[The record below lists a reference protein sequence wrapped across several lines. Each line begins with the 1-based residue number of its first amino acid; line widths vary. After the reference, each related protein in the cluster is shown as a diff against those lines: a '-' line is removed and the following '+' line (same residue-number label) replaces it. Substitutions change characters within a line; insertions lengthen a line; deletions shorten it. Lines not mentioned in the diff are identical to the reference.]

1 MMRPDVR
8 SWLVPLALALSLA
21 GCAALAPSREI
32 TVSEAQLQEL
42 VARRYGGV
50 RSFLAVFEVALSEPK
65 ITLEPATG
73 RVRTAMQ
80 VSLGGPMMGSALKG
94 SAVLS
99 GRLAFDPATRAI
111 VLREPKADS
120 VSLEGVPE
128 RYAGTVSRI
137 GGWLTEQVLRE
148 FPVYTLT
155 EQDLRV
161 GGIAY
166 EPRELK
172 VGPRAL
178 TLTLA
183 PSSAR

>member
-1 MMRPDVR
+1 MMPAR
-8 SWLVPLALALSLA
+8 SRLPLLAAALLLA

-42 VARRYGGV
+42 VARRYSGV
-50 RSFLAVFEVALSEPK
+50 RSFLAVFEIGLSDPK
-65 ITLEPATG
+65 ITLEPATN

-80 VSLGGPMMGSALKG
+80 LSLGGPMMGRALKG
-94 SAVLS
+94 STVLS
-99 GRLAFDPATRAI
+99 GRLAFDPASRAI
-111 VLREPKADS
+111 VLREPKAES

-148 FPVYTLT
+148 FPIYTLT
-155 EQDLRV
+155 EQDLHA
-161 GGIAY
+161 GGVAY
-166 EPRELK
+166 EPRDFK
-172 VGPRAL
+172 VGSRGL

-183 PSSAR
+183 PSSSR